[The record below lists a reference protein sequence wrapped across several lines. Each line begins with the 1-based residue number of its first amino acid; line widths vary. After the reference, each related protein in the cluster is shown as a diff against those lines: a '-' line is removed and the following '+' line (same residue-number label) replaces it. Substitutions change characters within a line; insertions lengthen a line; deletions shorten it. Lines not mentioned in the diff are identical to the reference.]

1 MIPSD
6 APAMILL
13 RRCVHWLGRCA
24 LVLAVLIGGYGVAG
38 LVGGALPANAGW
50 RPPVEG
56 VRIYVESNGI
66 HVGIVVPK
74 VAGGVD
80 WRGIAPGA
88 DLADPRY
95 AAYDHLAIGWGERAF
110 FLDTATW
117 ADLKLRTVLAAARG
131 SDATLLHVE
140 HVPAPRP
147 DGAVRSVLLRPEEY
161 RRLAAYIRASL
172 SPSRERHRGYGAND
186 AFYAA
191 RGHYD
196 AIRTCNAWA
205 GDALRYAG
213 VRIGRWTPFPVT
225 VLAWF

>member
-1 MIPSD
+1 MIPNRVHVT
-6 APAMILL
+6 LL
-13 RRCVHWLGRCA
+13 ARWLGQWLGRGA
-24 LVLAVLIGGYGVAG
+24 LLLALLFGSYATAGLIGGAI
-38 LVGGALPANAGW
+38 PANAQW
-50 RPPVEG
+50 RPPAQG

-80 WRGIAPGA
+80 WRGLAPGA

-95 AAYDHLAIGWGERAF
+95 AGYDHLAIGWGERAF

-117 ADLKLRTVLAAARG
+117 ADLKLRTVLSAARG
-131 SDATLLHVE
+131 SDATLMHVE
-140 HVPAPRP
+140 HVPAPHP
-147 DGAVRSVLLRPEEY
+147 GVDVRSVVLRPEEY
-161 RRLAAYIRASL
+161 RRLAGYIRASL
-172 SPSRERHRGYGAND
+172 ADPRQRYRGYDAND

-196 AIRTCNAWA
+196 AMRTCNAWA
-205 GDALRYAG
+205 GAALRHAG
-213 VRIGRWTPFPVT
+213 VRVGRWTPFPVT